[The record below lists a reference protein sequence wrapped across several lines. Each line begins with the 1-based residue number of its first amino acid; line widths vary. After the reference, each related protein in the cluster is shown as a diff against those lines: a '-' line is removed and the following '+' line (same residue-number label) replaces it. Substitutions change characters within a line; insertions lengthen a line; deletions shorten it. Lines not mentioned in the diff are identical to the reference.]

1 MLTLDEFTVLGKL
14 SHSSGDWNFAWVIVW
29 SYLQSSYTSL
39 VFFPFLNDCIIR
51 SSQRTWHCFLPYLC
65 FSLYT
70 HTHVHTHTKWNLPQF
85 PAKISTNSYI
95 WILPSLFIFVLR
107 EGIPS
112 ISDQFLP
119 MLSRLFPQTFFK
131 IVHVFFSHILYMS
144 LHWIFLIYI

>member
-1 MLTLDEFTVLGKL
+1 MIVSFVLPKEPDTV
-14 SHSSGDWNFAWVIVW
+14 
-29 SYLQSSYTSL
+29 
-39 VFFPFLNDCIIR
+39 
-51 SSQRTWHCFLPYLC
+51 
-65 FSLYT
+65 FSLIFAFHCT

>member
-1 MLTLDEFTVLGKL
+1 MIVSFVLPKEPDTVFSLT
-14 SHSSGDWNFAWVIVW
+14 
-29 SYLQSSYTSL
+29 
-39 VFFPFLNDCIIR
+39 
-51 SSQRTWHCFLPYLC
+51 YLC

-107 EGIPS
+107 ERIPS